1 MQRFSLPNGLAV
13 WLVESHRLPVV
24 SASLVSRLGSAADP
38 PDRPG
43 LAALTTGTL
52 DKGTSSRDALGLARE
67 LEAAGATLGNDTD
80 KDGTWLSATSLTGHT
95 GPTLAILADVARHPT
110 FPADELD
117 LVRDATIVGL
127 QQERDSAGTIADTV
141 AVREIYGAGHPY
153 AHRSTGTEDGLRAA
167 TVDDLR
173 QAHARAFT
181 PATTALVLAGDL
193 TPTGA
198 RTLAEAA
205 FGSWSTPVG
214 SRPAHSTPAGA
225 PASTGAAP
233 PAPGPPAGTPERV
246 LVVDKPGA
254 SQTALVLAAPGVP
267 RADPDF
273 EPLLVTNR
281 VFGGG
286 FSSRLNANLR
296 ETRGY
301 TYGAYSSV
309 DASRGVGLVTIS
321 MDVQGD
327 STADAVRETLREVDT
342 LTAAG
347 VRDEELTRARQWMA
361 GSVASQ
367 FATRSDTLGTLRT
380 LYLDDLP
387 VDYYQTRPARL
398 AGLTPGDVVAVA
410 RRRFASGAFL
420 VVAVGDRAAIEG
432 PLRNLDLGPVSLRTP

>member
-1 MQRFSLPNGLAV
+1 MQRFTLPNGLAV

-43 LAALTTGTL
+43 LAGLTTSTL
-52 DKGTSSRDALGLARE
+52 DKGTTTRDALGLARE

-80 KDGTWLSATSLTGHT
+80 KDGTWLSATSLTGRT
-95 GPTLAILADVARHPT
+95 GETLAILADVARHPT

-117 LVRDATIVGL
+117 LVRDATLVGL
-127 QQERDSAGTIADTV
+127 QQDRDSAGTIAGTV

-153 AHRSTGTEDGLRAA
+153 AHRATGTEDGLRAA

-173 QAHARAFT
+173 RAHGRAFT

-193 TPTGA
+193 TAAEA
-198 RTLAEAA
+198 RTLAGAA
-205 FGSWSTPVG
+205 FGSWS
-214 SRPAHSTPAGA
+214 AAPAGGA
-225 PASTGAAP
+225 PGEGTP
-233 PAPGPPAGTPERV
+233 PAPGPPAGTPDRV

-273 EPLLVTNR
+273 EPMLVTNR
-281 VFGGG
+281 IFGGG

-296 ETRGY
+296 ETKGY

-309 DASRGVGLVTIS
+309 DASRGVGLVTIG

-327 STADAVRETLREVDT
+327 STADAVQETLREIDT
-342 LTAAG
+342 LTAVG

-367 FATRSDTLGTLRT
+367 FATRSETLGTLRT
-380 LYLDDLP
+380 LFLDDLP

-410 RRRFASGAFL
+410 RRRFASGAFT

-432 PLRNLDLGPVSLRTP
+432 PLRTLDLGPVSLRTR